1 MPAVGLP
8 VLKVGI
14 RFASGADN
22 DGWLLGSSA
31 LPTQLGEPD
40 DASVYQDVYTDVRAF
55 SMNRGRSRELEQ
67 YQAGSGIVTLD
78 NLTRE
83 YDPLNLSGSHV
94 SGGVTQIQ
102 PGRRI
107 RVTATHPTT
116 SIVYDLFYG
125 VIRDWVLNSNGFD
138 ATSTAQFS
146 DALTDL
152 NNTKVSV
159 VTSAAASG
167 TAAIEVLTAA
177 GISRYEADAGI
188 ATLQA
193 TTFTSDTALNALQDI
208 ATSEQGAVYAD
219 SAGLIQYDSRHAILS
234 EARSNTSQCTFG
246 TGNLPITSIVL
257 DYQSDLIKNVVTATR
272 TGGAAQT
279 STDATSIATYGERTY
294 VLADMMLA
302 DDTQAATTAAF
313 ILSGY
318 KDPAVRVRE
327 ITVAPQGHADL
338 MTAVLA
344 RELRDRVTVTFQPPG
359 GGSPISQE
367 LFVEGIQHSV
377 TPQGQMSSRFRFSTT
392 ATAFGWTLGTSQLG
406 TGTILAF

>member
-1 MPAVGLP
+1 M
-8 VLKVGI
+8 
-14 RFASGADN
+14 
-22 DGWLLGSSA
+22 
-31 LPTQLGEPD
+31 
-40 DASVYQDVYTDVRAF
+40 
-55 SMNRGRSRELEQ
+55 
-67 YQAGSGIVTLD
+67 TLD

-83 YDPLNLSGSHV
+83 YDPLNLIGSHV

-152 NNTKVSV
+152 NSTKVSL

-167 TAAIEVLTAA
+167 TAAVEVLTAA

-219 SAGLIQYDSRHAILS
+219 SAGLVQYDSRHAILS
-234 EARSNTSQCTFG
+234 ETRSNTSQCTFG

-279 STDATSIATYGERTY
+279 STDATSITTYGERTY

-302 DDTQAATTAAF
+302 DDTQAAATAAF

-359 GGSPISQE
+359 GGSAISQE
-367 LFVEGIQHSV
+367 LFVEGIQHSI

-392 ATAFGWTLGTSQLG
+392 ATAFGWALG
-406 TGTILAF
+406 TGALNTTAILAF